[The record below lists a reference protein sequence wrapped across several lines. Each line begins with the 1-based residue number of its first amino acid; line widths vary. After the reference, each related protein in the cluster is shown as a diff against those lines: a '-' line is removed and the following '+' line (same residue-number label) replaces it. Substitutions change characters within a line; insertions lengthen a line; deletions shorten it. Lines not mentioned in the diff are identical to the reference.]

1 MPTSSCC
8 RAYSLQGTVG
18 PLGRRQPIGLCPLAN
33 GAKPL
38 RRTRPENSRPFHTG
52 PGVLLTTT
60 PFGLPRA
67 ATLLM
72 REKYTR
78 VPTFQSIS
86 FGKANR

>member
-1 MPTSSCC
+1 M
-8 RAYSLQGTVG
+8 
-18 PLGRRQPIGLCPLAN
+18 
-33 GAKPL
+33 

-52 PGVLLTTT
+52 PGFLLMTN
-60 PFGLPRA
+60 PFDLPRA

-72 REKYTR
+72 MEKYTR